1 MTALADSI
9 VTRRLVLRQ
18 PTERDLPQ
26 IVREI
31 GNWEVAK
38 WLARVP
44 HPYVARGDSHDR
56 QRRLD
61 RRARESRFPARAT
74 ARDPLQSCARAKSRC
89 RLFCPPCD
97 EICYAAQIQS

>member
-38 WLARVP
+38 WLARVRIRMSP
-44 HPYVARGDSHDR
+44 ATPGSGWRRSGELASRG
-56 QRRLD
+56 
-61 RRARESRFPARAT
+61 AT
-74 ARDPLQSCARAKSRC
+74 
-89 RLFCPPCD
+89 
-97 EICYAAQIQS
+97 